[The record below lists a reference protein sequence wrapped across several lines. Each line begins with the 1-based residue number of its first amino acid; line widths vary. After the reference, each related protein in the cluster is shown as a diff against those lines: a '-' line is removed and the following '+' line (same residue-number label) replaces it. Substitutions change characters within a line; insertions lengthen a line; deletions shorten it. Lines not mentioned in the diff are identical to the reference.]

1 MKLYDNALKSFEYNF
16 FAYATLAI
24 IGQSCLGS
32 AAAMYI
38 LSHGT
43 SPIQM
48 IQLSLIVLICMSVN
62 TSIFAQLSARIVF
75 NLVIASVVSSVFFI
89 IVNAIIIQ

>member
-1 MKLYDNALKSFEYNF
+1 MKLYEKSLKSFEHNF

-38 LSHGT
+38 LSYGT

-62 TSIFAQLSARIVF
+62 TSIFAQLSARVIF
-75 NLVIASVVSSVFFI
+75 NLIIASVISSLFFI
-89 IVNAIIIQ
+89 IVNTIII

>member
-1 MKLYDNALKSFEYNF
+1 MKLYENSLRRFEDNF

-43 SPIQM
+43 STFQM
-48 IQLSLIVLICMSVN
+48 VQLTLIVIICMSVN
-62 TSIFAQLSARIVF
+62 TSIFAQLSARVVF
-75 NLVIASVVSSVFFI
+75 NLVIGSVLSSVFFI
-89 IVNAIIIQ
+89 IVNTLIL